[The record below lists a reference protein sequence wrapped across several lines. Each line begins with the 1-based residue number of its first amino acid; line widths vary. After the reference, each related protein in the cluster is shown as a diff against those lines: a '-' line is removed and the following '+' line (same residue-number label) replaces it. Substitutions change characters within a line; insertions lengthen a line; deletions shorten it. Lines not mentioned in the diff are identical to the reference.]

1 MKQISRFKLP
11 QNFLTFHNLTT
22 DQMDQNSV
30 NISQEFSLIKK
41 LNLSDFIINNKK
53 DKIFWYRETIPF
65 TIKEFFRKN
74 YPLLVNCFLTINSLG
89 GIDKLIN

>member
-22 DQMDQNSV
+22 DQMDQNYV

-53 DKIFWYRETIPF
+53 GKIF
-65 TIKEFFRKN
+65 
-74 YPLLVNCFLTINSLG
+74 
-89 GIDKLIN
+89 